1 MHRAARDVSGTMPN
15 LNLQNSEASSAIRVA
30 IVEDRPDIRD
40 GLSQIINGADGC
52 ECLGAYGTM
61 ESALVEIGKLMAA
74 SASPKAVQPDVILI
88 DIGLPVMSGIE
99 GIRRLKERH
108 PQLLLL
114 VLTVFEDDQR
124 IFDALCA
131 GASGYLLKK
140 TPTQKLLESLREV
153 VAGGAPMSPEVAS
166 RVVNLFR
173 TFHPP
178 TQADYHLSPHELR
191 VLKLLVEGH
200 NYKTA
205 ALELGVTVNTI
216 SFHVRRVYDKLQVH
230 SKSEAV
236 AKALK
241 NKLV

>member
-1 MHRAARDVSGTMPN
+1 MTNRDFNDS
-15 LNLQNSEASSAIRVA
+15 QASSAIRVA
-30 IVEDRPDIRD
+30 IVEDRPEIRD

-52 ECLGAYGTM
+52 ACVGAYGTM
-61 ESALVEIGKLMAA
+61 ESALAEIGKLMAA
-74 SASPKAVQPDVILI
+74 RSPLEVILI
-88 DIGLPVMSGIE
+88 DIGLPGMSGIE
-99 GIRRLKERH
+99 GIRLLKERH
-108 PQLLLL
+108 TQLLLL

-140 TPTQKLLESLREV
+140 TPPQKLLESLREV

-191 VLKLLVEGH
+191 VLKLLVEGY

>member
-1 MHRAARDVSGTMPN
+1 MPVP
-15 LNLQNSEASSAIRVA
+15 NSHNPNASSTIRVA

-40 GLSQIINGADGC
+40 GLGQIINGAEGC
-52 ECLGAYGTM
+52 ECVGAYGTM
-61 ESALVEIGKLMAA
+61 ESALVEIGKLVAA
-74 SASPKAVQPDVILI
+74 SASSKVVQPDVILI
-88 DIGLPVMSGIE
+88 DIGLPGMSGIE
-99 GIRRLKERH
+99 GIRLLKECH

-140 TPTQKLLESLREV
+140 TPPQKLLESLRDV
-153 VAGGAPMSPEVAS
+153 VAGGAPMSPEVAR

-173 TFHPP
+173 NFSPP
-178 TQADYHLSPHELR
+178 TKADYDLSPHEKR

-205 ALELGVTVNTI
+205 AIELGVSVNTI
-216 SFHVRRVYDKLQVH
+216 SFHVRRIYEKLQVH

-236 AKALK
+236 AKALR
-241 NKLV
+241 NNLV

>member
-1 MHRAARDVSGTMPN
+1 MQNQNVN
-15 LNLQNSEASSAIRVA
+15 NLQASSAIRVA

-40 GLSQIINGADGC
+40 GLGQIINGADGC
-52 ECLGAYGTM
+52 KCVGAYGTM
-61 ESALVEIGKLMAA
+61 ELALVEIDKLMDANT
-74 SASPKAVQPDVILI
+74 SSKAIQPDVILI
-88 DIGLPVMSGIE
+88 DIGLPGMSGIE
-99 GIRRLKERH
+99 GIRLLKERH

-114 VLTVFEDDQR
+114 VLTVFDDDTR

-140 TPTQKLLESLREV
+140 TPPQRLLESLREV

-166 RVVNLFR
+166 RVVHLFR

-191 VLKLLVEGH
+191 VLKLLVEGY